1 MSQQSSENSQR
12 GWGGNLNLKKGW
24 KRLVPVALVISAFS
38 VSAQEDCPSSEQKNQ
53 YQLTMDK
60 ILKQDDVLQRI
71 TQINELQEKYRV
83 VRKQYDECMV
93 KNANPLNQLAN
104 LGMGCDTLTVQVNSL
119 ADQHTSAVD
128 DLQTRTNLLARY
140 KQNLSHRWPLCRN
153 LFAN

>member
-1 MSQQSSENSQR
+1 M
-12 GWGGNLNLKKGW
+12 
-24 KRLVPVALVISAFS
+24 PVALVIFAFS
-38 VSAQEDCPSSEQKNQ
+38 VSAQEDCPSLEQKNQ

-71 TQINELQEKYRV
+71 TQINEAQEKYRV

-93 KNANPLNQLAN
+93 KNANPLTQLAN
-104 LGMGCDTLTVQVNSL
+104 LGMGCDTLAAQVNSL

-128 DLQTRTNLLARY
+128 DLQTRTNLLTRY
-140 KQNLSHRWPLCRN
+140 KQNLSHSWPLCRN